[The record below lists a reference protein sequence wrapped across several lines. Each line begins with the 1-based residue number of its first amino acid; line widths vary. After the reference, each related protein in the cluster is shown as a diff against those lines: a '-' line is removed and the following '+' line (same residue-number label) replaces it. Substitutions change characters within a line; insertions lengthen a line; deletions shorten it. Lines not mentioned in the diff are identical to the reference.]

1 MAVVAPM
8 FAQSVPRPSAGELR
22 FEVASIKRNT
32 GNARQMIV
40 LQRFLPGG
48 GFEGV
53 NVTLESVIRLAY
65 GLQDF
70 QMVGGPKWINT
81 DRFDIQVRGPQGA
94 AESEAPRRLQS
105 LLAER
110 FALKAHR
117 ETEGPSDLRAGART
131 R

>member
-1 MAVVAPM
+1 MAVVAPI
-8 FAQSVPRPSAGELR
+8 FAQSVPRPPAGELR

-48 GFEGV
+48 GFEGI
-53 NVTLESVIRLAY
+53 NVTLGSVIRLAY

-70 QMVGGPKWINT
+70 QMVGGPKWVDT

-94 AESEAPRRLQS
+94 TRAKPPGGSNRFWQS
-105 LLAER
+105 
-110 FALKAHR
+110 
-117 ETEGPSDLRAGART
+117 GSP
-131 R
+131 